1 MHEFR
6 VWAPNGRKL
15 AVKIGEATY
24 PMRGPNERG
33 WWSVAVEQAGPG
45 TDYGFVLDGDAKDGD
60 PKAWPDPRS
69 QWQPYGVHGPSRV
82 YDQTAFAWSDGG
94 WEAPPLERAVIY
106 ELHIGTFTPRGTFDS
121 AIERLEYLVELGI
134 THVELMPV
142 AAFPGGQGWGYD
154 GASLFA
160 VTEQYGG
167 PDGLKRLV
175 DACHA
180 RGLAVLL
187 DVVYNHFGPV
197 GNYSG
202 KFGPYITDRHR
213 TPWGG
218 AVNFEDWGSDEVR
231 RFFCDNALMWLR
243 DYHVDGLRLDA
254 VHEYVDRSAVH
265 FMEQL
270 SSEVKELSAKLG
282 RRLVLIAESDLNDP
296 RVVKPREVG
305 GYGMDAQWS
314 DDFHHALFTV
324 LQSGAGEK
332 GYYVD
337 FGSVAKLAK
346 ALTKTFVQDGTY
358 STYRGREHGR
368 PVDDLSPH
376 QFLGYIQNH
385 DQIGNRAI
393 GDRIDQIA
401 GMDGAKVAAGLVLTS
416 PFIPM
421 IFQGEEFAASTPFL
435 YFADHEDPEMA
446 RLVKEGR
453 RGEFAAFGWNPSE
466 IPDPEDVETFRRSKL
481 NWDEVHE
488 GRHEEM
494 LEWYRKLIRL
504 RRGSAS
510 LNDGTP
516 GKTKVS
522 FDEEKKWLVMERGAV
537 TVMCNLGAERV
548 ELDNLRRLPLL
559 LASRGD
565 VEAVEGRVVLP
576 ADTLAVLSGEKNAS
590 GEKKQ

>member
-1 MHEFR
+1 MHEFK
-6 VWAPNGRKL
+6 VWAPGVQKIG
-15 AVKIGEATY
+15 VKIGDATY
-24 PMRGPNERG
+24 TMSGPNEHG
-33 WWSVAVEQAGPG
+33 WWTASVKQAGPG
-45 TDYGFVLDGDAKDGD
+45 TDYGFVLGDD

-69 QWQPYGVHGPSRV
+69 EWQPDGVHGLSRL
-82 YDQTAFAWSDGG
+82 YDQTTFAWSDKH
-94 WEAPPLERAVIY
+94 WDAMPLARAVIY
-106 ELHIGTFTPRGTFDS
+106 ELHIGTFTPQGTFDS

-142 AAFPGGQGWGYD
+142 AAFPGGYGWGYD

-175 DACHA
+175 DACHK

-202 KFGPYITDRHR
+202 KYGPYITERHH

-218 AVNFEDWGSDEVR
+218 AINFEGEGSDEVR
-231 RFFCDNALMWLR
+231 RFFCDNALMWMR
-243 DYHVDGLRLDA
+243 DYHIDGLRLDA

-270 SSEVKELSAKLG
+270 SSEVKALSKELG

-296 RVVKPREVG
+296 RVVIAAKDG

-314 DDFHHALFTV
+314 DDFHHSLFTV
-324 LQSGAGEK
+324 LMPEGEGK
-332 GYYVD
+332 GYYSD
-337 FGSVAKLAK
+337 FGTFEKLAK
-346 ALTKTFVQDGTY
+346 ALTKNFAQDGSY
-358 STYRGREHGR
+358 SNYRRRSHGR
-368 PVDDLSPH
+368 PADDLSPH
-376 QFLGYIQNH
+376 HFLGYIQNH

-393 GDRIDQIA
+393 GDRVDQTVGIDL
-401 GMDGAKVAAGLVLTS
+401 AKVAAALVFTA

-446 RLVKEGR
+446 KAVKNGR
-453 RGEFAAFGWNPSE
+453 RGEFAAFGWKPE
-466 IPDPEDVETFRRSKL
+466 DIPDPEDVETFRRSKL
-481 NWDEVHE
+481 EWDEIHQ

-494 LEWYRKLIRL
+494 LDWYRKLIQL
-504 RRGSAS
+504 RRGSVS
-510 LNDGTP
+510 LNDGSP
-516 GKTKVS
+516 GHVKAR
-522 FDEEKKWLVMERGAV
+522 FDERGRLLVMERGAV
-537 TVMCNLGAERV
+537 AVMCNFGSQVAELAHPR
-548 ELDNLRRLPLL
+548 DLPLL
-559 LASRGD
+559 LASRAG
-565 VEAVEGRVVLP
+565 VEIKDGSVILP
-576 ADTLAVLSGEKNAS
+576 GESVAILSGEQS
-590 GEKKQ
+590 RLGS

>member
-6 VWAPNGRKL
+6 VWAPNARKV
-15 AVKIGEATY
+15 AVKIGDATY
-24 PMRGPNERG
+24 PMRGPDERG
-33 WWSVAVEQAGPG
+33 WWSITVEQAGPG
-45 TDYGFVLDGDAKDGD
+45 TDYGFVLDDDTQ
-60 PKAWPDPRS
+60 AWPDPRS

-82 YDQTAFAWSDGG
+82 YDQSAFAWSDSG
-94 WEAPPLERAVIY
+94 WQAPPLERGVIY
-106 ELHIGTFTPRGTFDS
+106 ELHVGTFTSQGTFDS
-121 AIERLEYLVELGI
+121 AIERLDYLVELGI

-160 VTEQYGG
+160 VYEGYGG

-175 DACHA
+175 NACHV

-202 KFGPYITDRHR
+202 KFGPYITERHR

-231 RFFCDNALMWLR
+231 RFFCDNALMWMR
-243 DYHVDGLRLDA
+243 NYHIDGLRLDA
-254 VHEYVDRSAVH
+254 VHEYFDRSAVH

-324 LQSGAGEK
+324 LQSGGGEK

-358 STYRGREHGR
+358 SKYRGRKHGR
-368 PVDDLSPH
+368 AVDDLSPH

-385 DQIGNRAI
+385 DQVGNRAI
-393 GDRIDQIA
+393 GDRVEQIVGIDR
-401 GMDGAKVAAGLVLTS
+401 AKVAAGIVMTS

-435 YFADHEDPEMA
+435 YFADHDDPEMA
-446 RLVKEGR
+446 RAVKEGR
-453 RGEFAAFGWNPSE
+453 RGEFAAFGWNPAD

-494 LEWYRKLIRL
+494 LLWYRRLIRL
-504 RRGSAS
+504 RRGAAS
-510 LNDGTP
+510 LNVGTP
-516 GKTKVS
+516 RQTKVS
-522 FDEEKKWLVMERGAV
+522 FDEDKKWLVMERGEV
-537 TVMCNLGAERV
+537 TVMCNLGTERA

-559 LASRGD
+559 LASHGD
-565 VEAVEGRVVLP
+565 VEAVQGRVVLP
-576 ADTLAVLSGEKNAS
+576 PDTLAVLSGEKNAS
-590 GEKKQ
+590 GEKNQQSV

>member
-6 VWAPNGRKL
+6 VWAPNAQRVG
-15 AVKIGEATY
+15 VKIGGRVY
-24 PMRGPNERG
+24 PMGRSGDRG
-33 WWSVAVEQAGPG
+33 WWSVSVEQAGAG
-45 TDYGFVLDGDAKDGD
+45 TDYGFVLEDD

-69 QWQPYGVHGPSRV
+69 QWQPHGVHGASRL
-82 YDQTAFAWSDGG
+82 YDQTAFSWSDKA
-94 WEAPPLERAVIY
+94 WNAPALERAVIY
-106 ELHIGTFTPRGTFDS
+106 ELHVGTFTPEGTFDS
-121 AIERLEYLVELGI
+121 ALERLDYLVELGI

-160 VTEQYGG
+160 VTQQYGG

-175 DACHA
+175 DACHG

-202 KFGPYITDRHR
+202 KFGPYMTDKHR

-231 RFFCDNALMWLR
+231 RFFCDNALMWMR
-243 DYHVDGLRLDA
+243 DYHIDGLRLDA
-254 VHEYVDRSAVH
+254 VHEYIDRSAVH

-270 SSEVKELSAKLG
+270 STEVEELSTKLG

-296 RVVKPREVG
+296 RVLKPVEYG

-314 DDFHHALFTV
+314 DDFHHALFAV
-324 LQSGAGEK
+324 LSSEGEEK
-332 GYYVD
+332 GYYSD
-337 FGSVAKLAK
+337 FGTVGKLAK
-346 ALTKTFVQDGTY
+346 SLTKNFVQDGTY
-358 STYRGREHGR
+358 SKYRRRSHGR
-368 PVDDLSPH
+368 PAEDLSPH

-385 DQIGNRAI
+385 DQIGNRAV
-393 GDRIDQIA
+393 GDRVDQTVGIDC
-401 GMDGAKVAAGLVLTS
+401 AKVAAGIVLTA

-421 IFQGEEFAASTPFL
+421 IFQGEEYAASTPFQ

-446 RLVKEGR
+446 KAVKAGR
-453 RGEFAAFGWNPSE
+453 QGEFAAFGWNPE
-466 IPDPEDVETFRRSKL
+466 DIPDPESVDTFLRSKL
-481 NWDEVHE
+481 KWEEIHQ

-494 LEWYRKLIRL
+494 LDWYRRLIQL

-510 LNDGTP
+510 LNDGAP
-516 GKTKVS
+516 GHVKVE
-522 FDEEKKWLVMERGAV
+522 FDEKQRWLTMERGRV
-537 TVMCNLGAERV
+537 VVMSNLGPDQV
-548 ELDNLRRLPLL
+548 ELSNSKNLPLV
-559 LASRGD
+559 LASHFEVKTKGS
-565 VEAVEGRVVLP
+565 GVVLP
-576 ADTLAVLSGEKNAS
+576 PNSVAVLTDEKI
-590 GEKKQ
+590 